1 VRGDAALTARLLLR
15 GPGLAGL
22 LTVLGGALAAFA
34 ATRPWYLAVAE
45 LSMLDDRQGRTIAT
59 VTGVPAT
66 TVGWIAVALG
76 LTAAVVGAN
85 VAIDRPH
92 PRARS
97 LLLATASSLVAV
109 AIAAAVRRP
118 ELERITGSEAERLL
132 ELAERLPVGIELAVT
147 VRPGIGP
154 TLVGVA
160 AVLIGIGALA
170 VGDG

>member
-59 VTGVPAT
+59 VAGVPAT
-66 TVGWIAVALG
+66 TIGWIAVALG
-76 LTAAVVGAN
+76 LAAAVVGSN

-92 PRARS
+92 RHARS
-97 LLLATASSLVAV
+97 LLLSTASALVAV
-109 AIAAAVRRP
+109 AIAATVRRP
-118 ELERITGSEAERLL
+118 ALERVTGSESEGLL
-132 ELAERLPVGIELAVT
+132 ELAERLPVGIELVVT

-170 VGDG
+170 AGDG